1 MIQIYFCTFICY
13 PFPLRKDWIDHIH
26 FKDSSY
32 NISPTFV
39 TLSINTYVRITHL
52 LCNLSWELRGF
63 YLLNVPYNYLV
74 ILIKKVFYKKKIK
87 KRTTSTLDIYRY
99 RRGTLWTDMRRK
111 KKTRRL
117 TKIICGSYKM
127 LFHEGF
133 ELVIFSR
140 KRLHA

>member
-74 ILIKKVFYKKKIK
+74 ILIKKVFYKKKNQK
-87 KRTTSTLDIYRY
+87 KNNFHPGYIPVSQGHFMNRY
-99 RRGTLWTDMRRK
+99 ETEKKNTQTYKNNMWIIQNVVPWRVWTRN
-111 KKTRRL
+111 
-117 TKIICGSYKM
+117 IQ
-127 LFHEGF
+127 
-133 ELVIFSR
+133 
-140 KRLHA
+140 

>member
-99 RRGTLWTDMRRK
+99 CRGTLWTDMRRK
-111 KKTRRL
+111 KNTQTYKNNMWIIQNVVPWRVWTRN
-117 TKIICGSYKM
+117 IQ
-127 LFHEGF
+127 
-133 ELVIFSR
+133 
-140 KRLHA
+140 